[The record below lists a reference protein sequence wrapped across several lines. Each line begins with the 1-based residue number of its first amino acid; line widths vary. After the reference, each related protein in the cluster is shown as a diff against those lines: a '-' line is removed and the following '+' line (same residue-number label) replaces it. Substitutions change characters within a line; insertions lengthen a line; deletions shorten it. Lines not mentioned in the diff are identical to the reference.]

1 VMCESGCGVCVYVCV
16 AHRWLG
22 RRRGM
27 ISAKVECKH
36 VQVRVKVKFRTR
48 KAFALVLG

>member
-1 VMCESGCGVCVYVCV
+1 MKEGRGVMCVSGCGVCVYVCV

-27 ISAKVECKH
+27 VSAKGECKH
-36 VQVRVKVKFRTR
+36 VQGESKDQIQN
-48 KAFALVLG
+48 